1 MGTITSFFL
10 RRKHF
15 YYGQKKASGKRFLLA
30 VTLFLLFLY
39 DMLITDY
46 SRVKNKI

>member
-1 MGTITSFFL
+1 MV
-10 RRKHF
+10 
-15 YYGQKKASGKRFLLA
+15 KKASGKRFLLA

-39 DMLITDY
+39 DMLITDN